1 MNHIIKKNEKV
12 LKKDLKLSIKRATLP
27 VQNFLETTQSEDSY
41 NVECCGS
48 LWFSQSK
55 RSTWPFIVGDDVF
68 TQGKR
73 LINVVNYYF
82 IHLMKEQSSQ
92 RF

>member
-1 MNHIIKKNEKV
+1 M
-12 LKKDLKLSIKRATLP
+12 SIKRATLP

-41 NVECCGS
+41 SVEFCGS

-55 RSTWPFIVGDDVF
+55 RSTWPFIVSDDVF

-73 LINVVNYYF
+73 YKRQLLFYSFDEKTVQPDQVF
-82 IHLMKEQSSQ
+82 
-92 RF
+92 